1 MFIIGVNT
9 MKKLLLLGLIM
20 IFVVSFAVAENETEM
35 KETEKEEANLCDY
48 LMNDVGIEVGDKIP
62 GYIPYSNEVM
72 NIYDA
77 DESLVGHVVLEKSE
91 ITSIGC
97 EAKESPTYKVYL
109 ADDSVVEEILS
120 AESPVDALNDKLGN
134 DIKLV
139 GQSAGK
145 KVKAK
150 ATGFILKIVS
160 WFM

>member
-1 MFIIGVNT
+1 
-9 MKKLLLLGLIM
+9 MKKILILGFILL
-20 IFVVSFAVAENETEM
+20 FVASFVAAEQEVE
-35 KETEKEEANLCDY
+35 EEAEVSLCDY
-48 LMNDVGIEVGDKIP
+48 LMNDVGIEVGDKLP

-72 NIYDA
+72 NIYDS
-77 DESLVGHVVLEKSE
+77 EENLVGHVVLEKSE

-97 EAKESPTYKVYL
+97 EAKDAPTYKVYL
-109 ADDSVVEEILS
+109 ANDNVIDDILG

-134 DIKLV
+134 EINLV